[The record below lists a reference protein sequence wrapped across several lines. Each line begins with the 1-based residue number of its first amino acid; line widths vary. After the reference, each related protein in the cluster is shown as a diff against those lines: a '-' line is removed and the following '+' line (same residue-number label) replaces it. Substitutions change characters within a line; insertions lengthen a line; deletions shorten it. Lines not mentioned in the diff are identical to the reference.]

1 MRRREFIAGLTSA
14 TAWQIAAHA
23 QQTPRIRRIGVL
35 MPGAADDPEALAQV
49 AALAQGL
56 QEYGWTIGRNVE
68 VDYRWNASN
77 DESARPAAL
86 ELVALQPDILVAT
99 TGSTVRALQRA
110 TRTAPIVFARALDPV
125 GGGLVESLAKP
136 GGNTTGFAGI
146 EYGISG
152 KWPEL
157 LKRIAPPVSRVAVIR
172 DPTAAGGGGQMGA
185 VQAVAPLFRL
195 EVSPIDSRDAG
206 EIERAITAFAKRAN
220 GGLIVTMNVLASRH
234 RKLIIALATRYQL
247 PAVYPLRQ
255 FVSDG
260 GLISYG
266 PVWTDNFRGVAGYVD
281 RILRGARPADLP
293 VQAPVK
299 YELAIN
305 LRTAKA
311 LGLTIPE
318 TLLATADEVIQ

>member
-1 MRRREFIAGLTSA
+1 M
-14 TAWQIAAHA
+14 
-23 QQTPRIRRIGVL
+23 RRIGVL
-35 MPGAADDPEALAQV
+35 MSAAADDPEAPARV

-56 QEYGWTIGRNVE
+56 QEYGWTIGRNVQ
-68 VDYRWNASN
+68 VDYRWNASS
-77 DESARPAAL
+77 DESARTAAV

-110 TRTAPIVFARALDPV
+110 THTVPIVFTGALDPV

-136 GGNTTGFAGI
+136 GGNTTGFSSF
-146 EYGISG
+146 EYGMSA

-157 LKRIAPPVSRVAVIR
+157 LKQIAPLVSRAAVIR

-185 VQAVAPLFRL
+185 VQAVAPFFGL
-195 EVSPIDSRDAG
+195 EVSPIDTRDAG
-206 EIERAITAFAKRAN
+206 DMERGITAFAQRPN
-220 GGLIVTMNVLASRH
+220 GGLIVTANVLAGRH
-234 RKLIIALATRYQL
+234 RRTIIALAAQHQL
-247 PAVYPLRQ
+247 PAVYPLRL
-255 FVSDG
+255 FVPDG

-266 PVWTDNFRGVAGYVD
+266 PALPDNYRRAAGYVD
-281 RILRGARPADLP
+281 RILRGEKPADLP
-293 VQAPVK
+293 VQAPAK

-305 LRTAKA
+305 LKTAKT